1 MEEIIRWDNLK
12 RVLEEFGNELR
23 NTYQDKLIRDDK
35 IATGELLNSVEYKVD
50 YDDRSI
56 TLSLELAEYWKWV
69 EEGREPGGA
78 YPPWDD
84 PNEGILNWIKMKP
97 VVPEERNGVLPTEK
111 QLAFLIARKIAE
123 EGIEPGYQLRDA
135 KKDLMDDF
143 EDKID
148 EAITLDVEQYL
159 DVIFS
164 SYFN

>member
-12 RVLEEFGNELR
+12 RVLDEFGNELR

-69 EEGREPGGA
+69 EEGREPGA
-78 YPPWDD
+78 YPPWDG

-111 QLAFLIARKIAE
+111 QLSFLIARKIAE

-148 EAITLDVEQYL
+148 EAITLDVQQYL

>member
-23 NTYQDKLIRDDK
+23 NAYQDKLIQDDK
-35 IATGELLNSVEYKVD
+35 IATGELLNSVEYKID

-56 TLSLELAEYWKWV
+56 TLSLQLAEYWKWV
-69 EEGREPGGA
+69 EEGREPGA

-111 QLAFLIARKIAE
+111 QLSFLIARKIAE

-143 EDKID
+143 EEKID
-148 EAITLDVEQYL
+148 EAITLDVQQYL

-164 SYFN
+164 SFFK